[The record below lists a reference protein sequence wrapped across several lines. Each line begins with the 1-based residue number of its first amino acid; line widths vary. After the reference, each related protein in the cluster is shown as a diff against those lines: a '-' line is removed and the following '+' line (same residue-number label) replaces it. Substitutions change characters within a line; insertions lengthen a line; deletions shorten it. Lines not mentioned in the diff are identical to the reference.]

1 MASSAI
7 STQSTVE
14 RLGVEPVARAGSRR
28 TIHLLPL
35 PEERTPETSEEA
47 EVGEPTPAP
56 DPKAFPVDTSAERLA
71 MYRAI
76 ASVIAASAAVL
87 STRLIL
93 LLGLIGAFVLAV
105 MAAREA
111 SLIDLAILVSYAVL
125 VLVPLIYLETR
136 TTWVRGD

>member
-35 PEERTPETSEEA
+35 PEERTPERTEER
-47 EVGEPTPAP
+47 EEPGPELSQDTAP
-56 DPKAFPVDTSAERLA
+56 PTVDTSAERLA

-105 MAAREA
+105 MAARES
-111 SLIDLAILVSYAVL
+111 SLIDLAILVAYAVL
-125 VLVPLIYLETR
+125 VLVPLVWLETR
-136 TTWVRGD
+136 TTWSRGD